1 MTQFPPLLNGRGRTY
16 LSRSKVLHGITSG
29 LVQMLVAVIITSNPV
44 PRAGC
49 PPHTGPCLLASSE
62 MQAQPGV
69 MKTLHPGWMPHTT
82 DSLHKK
88 GGKNHENHT
97 SSPPPEFFFNFY
109 FFLFFFFPGLLN
121 KQKSSIFK
129 RPCGKKREGWGL
141 GSADKALIGSLIHLH
156 SLRWSRGEGAG
167 KAGAW
172 RAGSSVQI
180 RSDSWMQFWEV
191 LLHFP

>member
-1 MTQFPPLLNGRGRTY
+1 MKITPAPLPQN
-16 LSRSKVLHGITSG
+16 S
-29 LVQMLVAVIITSNPV
+29 
-44 PRAGC
+44 
-49 PPHTGPCLLASSE
+49 
-62 MQAQPGV
+62 
-69 MKTLHPGWMPHTT
+69 
-82 DSLHKK
+82 
-88 GGKNHENHT
+88 
-97 SSPPPEFFFNFY
+97 
-109 FFLFFFFPGLLN
+109 FLISIFSFFFFPGLLN